1 MFTSLTRAFVPPPA
15 LLGAAY
21 YWFFWCMVAFYAP
34 FFNVYLAELGLTATQ
49 LGLIAAIFPLF
60 ALLAAP
66 LLSTLA
72 DRRGWRRPMLRLG
85 LVGWAI
91 ILLFYPLAGGFWG
104 IFLLVLLEA
113 AIRSPTAPISDSL
126 IARMASRHRLNYG
139 SMRLWGSLG
148 FATVAIG
155 GGILWQRWG
164 YAPMFVAAAVAML
177 PVLFLLRY
185 MEPAGA
191 TAHAPTHSPRVLAQD
206 PGLLTLY
213 AGAFLMGMALYGTFV
228 FGGVYIVGL
237 GGNEMHVGMLFGLSA
252 LAEVPVMRASD
263 QFIHRLGGVNALL
276 LAYIIVATALLGFAL
291 AWSPVTLLLANTLK
305 GVGYG
310 LFFVVSV
317 RLIDQRAPEMWSATA
332 QALFSAC
339 VVGLAPLLSTTVS
352 GVVYEYW
359 GAETLFGGMTAVCGL
374 AVTLL
379 LLARRCSWLAPE
391 HIYREG
397 EERILEP

>member
-1 MFTSLTRAFVPPPA
+1 MPTPSSRAFAPSPA

-21 YWFFWCMVAFYAP
+21 YWFFWSMVAFYAP
-34 FFNVYLAELGLTATQ
+34 FFNVYLTELGLTATQ
-49 LGLIAAIFPLF
+49 LGIVAAIFPLF

-66 LLSTLA
+66 LLSSLA
-72 DRRGWRRPMLRLG
+72 DRRGWRRPLLRLG
-85 LVGWAI
+85 LVGWAV
-91 ILLFYPLAGGFWG
+91 ILLFYPLAAGFWG

-126 IARMASRHRLNYG
+126 IARMASRHHLNYG

-148 FATVAIG
+148 FASVAIG
-155 GGILWQRWG
+155 GGLLWQRWG
-164 YAPMFVAAAVAML
+164 YRPMFATAAVAAL

-191 TAHAPTHSPRVLAQD
+191 TAHAPTHSPRVLARD
-206 PGLLTLY
+206 PGLLALY
-213 AGAFLMGMALYGTFV
+213 AGAVLLGMALYGTFV

-237 GGNEMHVGMLFGLSA
+237 GGNETHVGLFFGLSA

-263 QFIHRLGGVNALL
+263 HLMQRLRGVNALL
-276 LAYIIVATALLGFAL
+276 LAYVAVAVALLGFAL
-291 AWSPVTLLLANTLK
+291 AWSPLTLLLANTLK

-310 LFFVVSV
+310 LFFVVTV
-317 RLIDQRAPEMWSATA
+317 RLIDERAPEMWSATA

-352 GVVYEYW
+352 GVVYERW
-359 GAETLFGGMTAVCGL
+359 GPEALFAGLTAVCGL
-374 AVTLL
+374 AVALL
-379 LLARRCSWLAPE
+379 LLARQRGWFALE
-391 HIYREG
+391 HIYRE
-397 EERILEP
+397 EK